1 MKLLPTV
8 DVSVVIPTLGGDSLC
23 ETINSLNNGLVIPAE
38 ILVCIPAE
46 YLCKVNE
53 LPSNVKVLI
62 CPIKGQVAQRRYG
75 FINATSNYVMQ
86 LDDDIHLGID
96 CLKKLHEIISDCD
109 DNVAI
114 SPLLFN
120 KKNKTIAYTGHKKLS
135 VKNRIY
141 YWLVNGSIGY
151 QPGTVMLS
159 GFALGPVVEHVSSVN
174 SNCISVNWLPGGC
187 VMHRKNN
194 LILDDYYPFQGKAYC
209 EDIIHS
215 YLMKKKN
222 IKLLIDPTAQCET
235 EIFSMLDEDFKSF
248 YQNLKRDF
256 RARRYAMNIED
267 RLNWRLYL
275 NYLFLIAN
283 YFFKRMKM
291 RIS

>member
-1 MKLLPTV
+1 VKILPTV
-8 DVSVVIPTLGGDSLC
+8 DVSVVIPTLGGESLY
-23 ETINSLNNGLVIPAE
+23 ETIDSLNNGSVAPAE
-38 ILVCIPAE
+38 ILVCIPAG
-46 YLCKVNE
+46 YAYKATE

-75 FINATSNYVMQ
+75 FINAVSNYVMQ

-96 CLKKLHEIISDCD
+96 CLKKLLEIISNCD

-120 KKNKTIAYTGHKKLS
+120 KKNKTIAYTSHKKLS
-135 VKNRIY
+135 LKNRIY

-151 QPGTVMLS
+151 QPGAVMLS
-159 GFALGPVVEHVSSVN
+159 GFALGPVVEYVGGSN
-174 SNCISVNWLPGGC
+174 ANCISVNWLPGGC

-194 LILDDYYPFQGKAYC
+194 LVLDDYYPFQGKAYC

-215 YLMKKKN
+215 YLMKKKT
-222 IKLLIDPTAQCET
+222 IKLLIDPAAQCET
-235 EIFSMLDEDFKSF
+235 EIFSILDEDFKSF

-256 RARRYAMNIED
+256 RARRYAMSIEA

-275 NYLFLIAN
+275 NYLFLVAS
-283 YFFKRMKM
+283 YFLKRIKM
-291 RIS
+291 RAY